1 MASLELFDKKPLGGM
16 DIREMGRILKD
27 QGQQEADAM
36 LERQL
41 PAITPQGI
49 SLPEDHV
56 VLLLG
61 GSNGI
66 LRAVAMQ
73 LLFGEKIPV
82 YAVHYDRKMM
92 IGQYHVDSITRKA
105 QEYNVDTRWWN
116 TDATDPEKIQEV
128 IGEIAKKYK
137 VVHLING
144 IAAGATK
151 RYEEHGSINVPD
163 LDVAFHP
170 VLQYPDFSSL
180 DNIRQFGV
188 VEVPLANEKDI
199 ERTNHFMGNSTMLWV
214 KPLAEAGL
222 LREGVSRIAFA
233 DYDFEKDDPVYGMGP
248 LAGAKILQRESMDRI
263 REQFKVPTVRLCY
276 PAMDTT
282 AIGAIPGG
290 ILMFAMSTLILH
302 EKGRFKNLA
311 ALAEE
316 TMGMF
321 TAAYEGAGGEMR
333 LDDEFQKILPE
344 MHRREAEL
352 DPAAV
357 PAVFEPLTRLE
368 LP

>member
-1 MASLELFDKKPLGGM
+1 MASLELFEKKPLGGM
-16 DIREMGRILKD
+16 DIREMSRILKAE
-27 QGQQEADAM
+27 GQKEAEAM

-41 PAITPQGI
+41 PAISPQGI
-49 SLPEDHV
+49 KLPEDHV

-73 LLFGEKIPV
+73 LLFGEKVPV
-82 YAVHYDRKMM
+82 YGVHYDRRMM
-92 IGQYHVDSITRKA
+92 IGQYHVESIKKKA
-105 QEYNVDTRWWN
+105 EEYSVDTRWWN
-116 TDATDPEKIQEV
+116 TDATNPEKIQEV
-128 IGEIAKKYK
+128 IDEISKKYK

-180 DNIRQFGV
+180 DNIRQFGE

-222 LREGVSRIAFA
+222 LKEGISRIAFA

-248 LAGAKILQRESMDRI
+248 LAGAKILQRESMDKI
-263 REQFKVPTVRLCY
+263 RSDYNVPTVRLCY

-290 ILMFAMSTLILH
+290 ILMFAMSTLILQ
-302 EKGRFKNLA
+302 EKGQFKNLA

-321 TAAYEGAGGEMR
+321 TSEYEGTGGEMR
-333 LDDEFQKILPE
+333 LDADYQQMLPE
-344 MHRREAEL
+344 MHRREDALE
-352 DPAAV
+352 PAQV
-357 PAVFEPLTRLE
+357 PEIFEPLTRLE